1 MRIDCP
7 IFIFRGFGSTVGE
20 AKDERRFGRFRI
32 GLERRAL
39 WIDEKR
45 AKIGTRAYD
54 VLVALFERRQKIVS
68 KGELRDL
75 VWPGFAVEGES

>member
-1 MRIDCP
+1 
-7 IFIFRGFGSTVGE
+7 
-20 AKDERRFGRFRI
+20 
-32 GLERRAL
+32 LERRAL

-45 AKIGTRAYD
+45 VKIGTRAYD